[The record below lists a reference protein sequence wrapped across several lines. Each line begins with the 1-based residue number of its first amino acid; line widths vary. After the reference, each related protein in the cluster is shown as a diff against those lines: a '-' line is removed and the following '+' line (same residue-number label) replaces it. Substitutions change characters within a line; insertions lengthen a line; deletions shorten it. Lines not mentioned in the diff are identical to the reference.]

1 MNEEQIQTTI
11 KQLAE
16 TFALPIRSP
25 ILHRPNEY
33 GLDYEDVTF
42 PAMDG
47 VPIEAWF
54 IPADSDR
61 LIIANHPIWFNR
73 YGLASHLE
81 PWKQIAAA
89 GGNDFEVN
97 FMPDYK
103 HLHDA
108 GYNVLCY
115 DMRNFGHSGK
125 GNGLGSN
132 GIWESRDVIGSIQ
145 YVRGHPELSKMK
157 LGLFSRCC
165 GGNATM
171 IAMTK
176 HPEYFTDVLA
186 MVSPQP
192 VSLRPFYERIA
203 EILGITDRLDDIERE
218 IELITS
224 FKFDDMSPIPYAK
237 NVHVPTF
244 IVQVR
249 KDALTKEDDVQAIFD
264 NIPAK
269 EKKLHWIEGSTR
281 RWDGYMYF
289 PNNPE
294 SLIEWFDRF
303 MKAPAEA
310 RPEQREL
317 EEPVTTA

>member
-1 MNEEQIQTTI
+1 MTEEQINQTI

-16 TFALPIRSP
+16 TFARPIRSP
-25 ILHRPNEY
+25 ILHRPDEY
-33 GLDYEDVTF
+33 GLQYEDVTF

-47 VPIEAWF
+47 VPLEAWF
-54 IPADSDR
+54 MPADSDR

-73 YGLASHLE
+73 YGLAAHLE
-81 PWKQIAAA
+81 PWKSIAGA

-108 GYNVLCY
+108 GYNVLVY

-145 YVRGHPELSKMK
+145 YVRAHPKLSKMK

-165 GGNATM
+165 GCNATM

-186 MVSPQP
+186 LVSPQP
-192 VSLRPFYERIA
+192 VSLRPFYERIT

-224 FKFDDMSPIPYAK
+224 FRFDDMSPIPYARS
-237 NVHVPTF
+237 VHVPTF
-244 IVQVR
+244 LIQVR
-249 KDALTKEDDVQAIFD
+249 NDALTKESDVQAIFD

-269 EKKLHWIEGSTR
+269 EKKLFWIEESTR

-294 SLIEWFDRF
+294 PLIEWFDRF
-303 MKAPAEA
+303 MGGPFEKAEKQEVEA
-310 RPEQREL
+310 L
-317 EEPVTTA
+317 EAT